1 VAEQLLQSGGPLS
14 TRAEKRSELAKT
26 NANKV
31 EQVSRLLAVGTAV
44 GMRVTHTRDNGREC
58 YGSYFST
65 VSNSDYLNLNSLR
78 HSFEIV
84 GADRRHEQ
92 RDRQHDKECQAA
104 AFAPCHSLLI
114 TSAPSQSQLRIFG
127 RSWAAR
133 NCPALFILPNYTT
146 SQRPACRF
154 GLWTYTP
161 SIKTVRVCT
170 DQAGI
175 GGASEMAKAQINPC
189 SIWALLK

>member
-104 AFAPCHSLLI
+104 AFAPRHSLLI
-114 TSAPSQSQLRIFG
+114 TSAPSQSQLRMSGKSCCKKLSCVVYPAELYKLSTTTLHSETMAIHASIRTVLEG
-127 RSWAAR
+127 RTELPRIWWCFR
-133 NCPALFILPNYTT
+133 NGEGP
-146 SQRPACRF
+146 
-154 GLWTYTP
+154 
-161 SIKTVRVCT
+161 
-170 DQAGI
+170 DH
-175 GGASEMAKAQINPC
+175 PC
-189 SIWALLK
+189 